1 MPPGGVGGRATAD
14 CMPAFNN
21 PIVMRTC
28 ILEASNTELS
38 VNIPCMSKTSLH
50 VHTVTATK
58 YNVIVIS
65 WESRNYGSKQTNPKD
80 TARGRGLFM

>member
-1 MPPGGVGGRATAD
+1 MVTCVGGVVAGRATAD

-58 YNVIVIS
+58 YNVIVI
-65 WESRNYGSKQTNPKD
+65 N
-80 TARGRGLFM
+80 